1 MISGHVEVVGFLVQ
15 HGFDIRFT
23 TPPPSGWNL
32 LYFAVSSKNITAVQ
46 FCLEAGISPSRQVL
60 DGSSPIDF
68 ARERGFAEAVSL
80 MERYSD
86 VPPAVQTLSVR
97 QAGDHV
103 QLVVK
108 LPPLAS
114 TCPVFGYRSMEIS
127 VKENAFL
134 ASASRQILDLSTRE
148 TGETGETGEVVV
160 DLKEVQRRK
169 QYNAKIRLENG
180 NGWGAWS
187 RAIPAAIEEPSESS
201 ESESES
207 ESSRSESES
216 ESESSES
223 ESESESEK
231 SEKREKREKEKA
243 NESTLGSIRRTLERK
258 ISERLA
264 DKPQEKPRD
273 KTHEKPREKA
283 HEKPREK
290 QSDIPPEKPQEK
302 PREGSEPNLPAS
314 DETAAESSAQAPIP
328 AEVSDAG
335 IFAAAAEG
343 NVSLLS
349 QQSAE
354 RLQSLRSAVK

>member
-60 DGSSPIDF
+60 DGSSPIEF

-114 TCPVFGYRSMEIS
+114 TCPVFGYRSMEIN

-134 ASASRQILDLSTRE
+134 ASASRQTLDLSTRE
-148 TGETGETGEVVV
+148 TGEIGETGEVVV
-160 DLKEVQRRK
+160 DLKEVQPRK

-180 NGWGAWS
+180 NGCGAWS
-187 RAIPAAIEEPSESS
+187 RAIPAAIEEKSD
-201 ESESES
+201 
-207 ESSRSESES
+207 SESES

-223 ESESESEK
+223 ESESSGKESENR
-231 SEKREKREKEKA
+231 EKREKREKEKA
-243 NESTLGSIRRTLERK
+243 NDSTLGSIRRTLELK

-283 HEKPREK
+283 HEKPKEK

-302 PREGSEPNLPAS
+302 PREGAEPNPLAS
-314 DETAAESSAQAPIP
+314 NETVVESSAEAPIP

>member
-60 DGSSPIDF
+60 DGSSPIEF

-114 TCPVFGYRSMEIS
+114 TCPVFGYRSMEIN

-134 ASASRQILDLSTRE
+134 ASASRQTLDLSTRE

-160 DLKEVQRRK
+160 DLKEVQPRK

-187 RAIPAAIEEPSESS
+187 RAIPAAIEEKSDSE
-201 ESESES
+201 
-207 ESSRSESES
+207 SESES

-223 ESESESEK
+223 ESESSGKESENR
-231 SEKREKREKEKA
+231 EKREKREKEKA

-283 HEKPREK
+283 HEKPKEK

-302 PREGSEPNLPAS
+302 PREGAEPNPPAS
-314 DETAAESSAQAPIP
+314 NETVVESSAEAPIP

>member
-60 DGSSPIDF
+60 DGSSPIEF

-114 TCPVFGYRSMEIS
+114 TCPVFGYRSMEIN

-134 ASASRQILDLSTRE
+134 ASASRQTLDLSTRE

-160 DLKEVQRRK
+160 DLKEVQPRK

-187 RAIPAAIEEPSESS
+187 RAIPAAIEEKSDSE
-201 ESESES
+201 
-207 ESSRSESES
+207 SESES

-223 ESESESEK
+223 GSESSGKESENR
-231 SEKREKREKEKA
+231 EKREKREKEKA

-283 HEKPREK
+283 HEKPKEK

-302 PREGSEPNLPAS
+302 PREGAEPNPPAS
-314 DETAAESSAQAPIP
+314 NETVAESSAEAPIP

>member
-1 MISGHVEVVGFLVQ
+1 MISGHVEVVGLLVQ
-15 HGFDIRFT
+15 HGFDIQFT

-32 LYFAVSSKNITAVQ
+32 LYFAVSSKNLTAVQ

-97 QAGDHV
+97 QAGEHV

-127 VKENAFL
+127 VKENSFL

-160 DLKEVQRRK
+160 ELKEVQRRK

-187 RAIPAAIEEPSESS
+187 RAIPAAIEEK
-201 ESESES
+201 
-207 ESSRSESES
+207 S

-223 ESESESEK
+223 ESSESES
-231 SEKREKREKEKA
+231 SESEKREKEKA

-258 ISERLA
+258 ITERLA

-273 KTHEKPREKA
+273 KPHDKPREKTHEKPK
-283 HEKPREK
+283 EK
-290 QSDIPPEKPQEK
+290 QPDNPQEKPQEK
-302 PREGSEPNLPAS
+302 PRESSEPNPPAS
-314 DETAAESSAQAPIP
+314 NETIAESPLPIP
-328 AEVSDAG
+328 AEVSDAE
-335 IFAAAAEG
+335 ILAAALAG
-343 NVSLLS
+343 NVSVLS
-349 QQSAE
+349 TQSSE
-354 RLQSLRSAVK
+354 RLQSLRSAVNRSEPR

>member
-60 DGSSPIDF
+60 DGSSPIEF
-68 ARERGFAEAVSL
+68 ARERGFTEAVSL

-114 TCPVFGYRSMEIS
+114 TCPVFGYRSMEIN

-134 ASASRQILDLSTRE
+134 ASASRQTLDLSTRE

-160 DLKEVQRRK
+160 DLKEVQPRK

-187 RAIPAAIEEPSESS
+187 RAIPAAIEEKSD
-201 ESESES
+201 
-207 ESSRSESES
+207 SESES

-223 ESESESEK
+223 ESESASESSGKESENR
-231 SEKREKREKEKA
+231 EKREKREKEKA

-283 HEKPREK
+283 HEKPKEK

-302 PREGSEPNLPAS
+302 PREGAEPNPPAS
-314 DETAAESSAQAPIP
+314 NETVVESSSEAPIP

>member
-60 DGSSPIDF
+60 DGSSPIEF

-114 TCPVFGYRSMEIS
+114 TCPVFGYRSMEIN

-134 ASASRQILDLSTRE
+134 ASASRQTLDLSTRE
-148 TGETGETGEVVV
+148 TGEIGETGEVVV
-160 DLKEVQRRK
+160 DLKEVQPRK

-187 RAIPAAIEEPSESS
+187 RAIPAAIEEKSDSE
-201 ESESES
+201 
-207 ESSRSESES
+207 SESES

-223 ESESESEK
+223 ESESSGKESENR
-231 SEKREKREKEKA
+231 EKREKREKEKA

-264 DKPQEKPRD
+264 DKPQEKPR
-273 KTHEKPREKA
+273 
-283 HEKPREK
+283 
-290 QSDIPPEKPQEK
+290 
-302 PREGSEPNLPAS
+302 EGAEPNPLAS
-314 DETAAESSAQAPIP
+314 NETVVESSAEAPIP

>member
-15 HGFDIRFT
+15 HGFDMQFT

-60 DGSSPIDF
+60 DGSSPIEF
-68 ARERGFAEAVSL
+68 ARERGFTEAVSL

-114 TCPVFGYRSMEIS
+114 TCPVFGYRSMEIN

-134 ASASRQILDLSTRE
+134 ASASRQTLDLSTRE

-160 DLKEVQRRK
+160 DLKEVQPRK

-187 RAIPAAIEEPSESS
+187 RAIPAAIEEKSD
-201 ESESES
+201 
-207 ESSRSESES
+207 SES

-223 ESESESEK
+223 ESESASESSGKESEN

-283 HEKPREK
+283 HEKPKEK

-302 PREGSEPNLPAS
+302 PREGAEPNPPAS
-314 DETAAESSAQAPIP
+314 NETVVESSSEAPIP
-328 AEVSDAG
+328 AEVLDAG